1 MAQRFRG
8 NSIQKMDLAK
18 GQVSVPAPFRRV
30 IETSDPDWAEGRKPQ
45 FVIVYGDHRR
55 DYLECFTIGAMNEI
69 DALVDAMERGS
80 IEREMVEELYYGQ
93 SHPAEVQ
100 PDGRIVIPKPLREK
114 IGLGEQVF
122 FIGAG
127 DRFHIWHPASYEAKK
142 AARTRDWLDR
152 QPPDFDPASLLPR
165 RKPG

>member
-1 MAQRFRG
+1 
-8 NSIQKMDLAK
+8 MDLAK
-18 GQVSVPAPFRRV
+18 GQVSVPSTFRRV
-30 IETSDPDWAEGRKPQ
+30 IEACDPDWVEGRKPQ

-55 DYLECFTIGAMNEI
+55 DYLECFTMTAMNEI
-69 DALVDAMERGS
+69 DELVDAMERGS

-100 PDGRIVIPKPLREK
+100 PDGRIVVPKPLREK
-114 IGLGEQVF
+114 IALGEQVF

-127 DRFHIWHPASYEAKK
+127 DRFHIWNPATYAAKK

-152 QPPDFDPASLLPR
+152 QPPDFDPASLLR
-165 RKPG
+165 GRSRD